1 MSDNFNKE
9 YALYRRG
16 KSKYLY
22 LGEVEDTDKYKNPKS
37 FYKTVEEAHQKT
49 FELYQQREA
58 EKKRMQEQERFNKE
72 LEKKII
78 EEVRKTT
85 EREIINVFK

>member
-37 FYKTVEEAHQKT
+37 FYKTVEEEHQKT
-49 FELYQQREA
+49 FELYH
-58 EKKRMQEQERFNKE
+58 NCSN
-72 LEKKII
+72 
-78 EEVRKTT
+78 
-85 EREIINVFK
+85 INIVLSLSQFLGSM